1 VNDVWTDYEITAEEE
16 QTIAA
21 FMARLAS
28 APLPAAQQ
36 PAEAAVLWL
45 KGQLLRR
52 WEAQRRVQ
60 APLDVM
66 EPVEIAVSLAAAV
79 ALLVWSLP
87 SLIRLL

>member
-1 VNDVWTDYEITAEEE
+1 MWTDREITADEE
-16 QTIAA
+16 QAIAA
-21 FMARLAS
+21 FMARLAA
-28 APLPAAQQ
+28 APLPAPQQ
-36 PAEAAVLWL
+36 PADAPVLWL

-66 EPVEIAVSLAAAV
+66 EPLEIAVSLAAAV

-87 SLIRLL
+87 SLMRLL